1 MNRIHAGFPAVP
13 RIAGYFSRRRGRLMA
28 TLAATLTAAA
38 LTALM
43 PLLPRLVI
51 DDVIIAR
58 TRSLAPWATL
68 VVLSGLA
75 LYALNFLRHYWA
87 GRLGLDVQHDLRE
100 DYFRAVLRLDGAQQ
114 SELRAGLLM
123 SSTSDLHI
131 VLGAL
136 FMVPTLLGALL
147 LLGLAA
153 MMMLA
158 LSPTLTLVALGTIP
172 LLWFFSYQS
181 ARWVFPAS
189 WQAQRDVA
197 AVADVVSDAV
207 CGAVVVK
214 GFAQER
220 REMNR
225 LRLSAEQLFAARM
238 RVVRMIA
245 RYVPAS
251 QAVPVL
257 GQLGILAVGGW
268 MVLRGTLS
276 LGTFVAFNA
285 YLAMVMG
292 PAKTMLGMV
301 ALSSQAL
308 ASLDRLFKIIDLRP
322 AVADP
327 EDGDPRSAPT
337 TALSVEFDRVSFRY
351 DQASA
356 GLEGLSLACPAGK
369 TLALVGPTGSGK
381 TTAVS
386 LLLRYQDPGF
396 GTIRLG
402 GVDIRDLTLTGLRSA
417 VGLVSGEPFI
427 LSGSVRENIAF
438 GRPGA
443 TFEEVL
449 QAAQVAQCHDFVT
462 ELPSG
467 YEEKIGEGGRQ
478 LSGGQRQRIALA
490 RALLADPRVLVL
502 DDATS
507 ALDPVV
513 EWKILTAVA
522 KLPGERT
529 TIIATHRPA
538 VLRLAD
544 RIAVLDGGRV
554 TDEGA
559 YAELASRSHFF
570 RTLVGETCR
579 KEVPAARTAPVS
591 ALADSTAQLSWPYGA
606 GDADKQLRENNSEG
620 PRRGLAALTLAPR
633 LRARLDALPP
643 AVDRPPAYDAEG
655 DSSLSVIALLREYRT
670 PAALI
675 VVLALADATCALAV
689 PLLVRHGVDTGVQ
702 RALSHALWTAT
713 AVGMAVVAIQWLLQ
727 ITATITAGR
736 TTERL
741 LYTLRARLFQ
751 RLQRLGLDFY
761 EREPAGVTVS
771 RMTTD
776 IDALAAFAQTGLTW
790 TFVSSVSFAGILLV
804 LVASSARL
812 AVVALVAAVFLLLA
826 TVRMQR
832 RTLPAYHEAR
842 AALAATSDY
851 VHACVRGLAHV
862 QAWRRE
868 ADWAARHTQLG
879 LAFRNSRL
887 RAQLQ
892 LSAYYPLGQLLS
904 ALATAGA
911 LVVGMAELEHGR
923 LSLGTVVA
931 FLLYLELLFAP
942 VQQAVQVLDGFQQ
955 AVVSMARIQSLPAEK
970 PSATKREGHS
980 KHEPL
985 SGSLEPR
992 TDVTAARCL
1001 GSSVSESPVLQ
1012 LDNVSFSYPRNG
1024 SQAGR
1029 LVLRNVSLTVSRRTM
1044 VAFVG
1049 ETGAGKTTLLKLI
1062 AGFCEPASGR
1072 ILYAGTD
1079 LRDIPE
1085 ALWRRRLGIVPQEPY
1100 LFAGTVRDA
1109 IAYGS
1114 PGATDYE
1121 VEQVSRAVGAH
1132 DVLSRLPG
1140 GYLHR
1145 LSPGGSNLS
1154 AGQRQLISLA
1164 RAAMVRPDLL
1174 LLDEATAAL
1183 DGATEEAVTRA
1194 VERFAEDRTV
1204 LLVTHRLATA
1214 ARADRIVVLDRGAV
1228 VEDGGHGDLLAL
1240 GGTYARMWEVL
1251 TH

>member
-1 MNRIHAGFPAVP
+1 
-13 RIAGYFSRRRGRLMA
+13 MA
-28 TLAATLTAAA
+28 TLAVTLASTA

-51 DDVIIAR
+51 DEVIVAR
-58 TRSLAPWATL
+58 TRSLAPWAAL
-68 VVLSGLA
+68 FVLSGLV
-75 LYALNFLRHYWA
+75 LYTLNFLRRYWA
-87 GRLGLDVQHDLRE
+87 GRLALSIQHDLRE
-100 DYFRAVLRLDGAQQ
+100 DLFRAVLRLDGAQQ
-114 SELRAGLLM
+114 AELGAGQLLVR
-123 SSTSDLHI
+123 STSDLQL

-136 FMVPTLLGALL
+136 FMVPTLLGSAL

-153 MMMLA
+153 VVMLA
-158 LSPTLTLVALGTIP
+158 LSPMLTLVSLGTIP
-172 LLWFFSYQS
+172 LLWFCSYQS

-189 WQAQRDVA
+189 WQAQRDA
-197 AVADVVSDAV
+197 AAIADVVSDTV
-207 CGAVVVK
+207 CGVVVVK
-214 GFAQER
+214 GFAQEL
-220 REMNR
+220 RETNK
-225 LRLSAEQLFAARM
+225 LRHRAERLFAARM

-285 YLAMVMG
+285 YLAMVVG
-292 PAKTMLGMV
+292 PAKMMLGMV

-308 ASLDRLFKIIDLRP
+308 AGLDRLFQITDLRP
-322 AVADP
+322 AVTDP
-327 EDGDPRSAPT
+327 QNGPPHPAPA
-337 TALSVEFDRVSFRY
+337 TAPSVEFDRVRVRY
-351 DQASA
+351 GGAHTVLD
-356 GLEGLSLACPAGK
+356 GLSLACPAGK
-369 TLALVGPTGSGK
+369 TLALVGPAGSGK
-381 TTAVS
+381 TSAVS
-386 LLLRYQDPGF
+386 LLLRHQDPCS
-396 GTIRLG
+396 GTIRLD
-402 GVDIRDLTLTGLRSA
+402 GVDIRDLPLAGLRSTVA
-417 VGLVSGEPFI
+417 VVSSEPFI
-427 LSGSVRENIAF
+427 LTGSVRENIAF
-438 GRPGA
+438 GRTEA
-443 TFEEVL
+443 TFEEIV
-449 QAAQVAQCHDFVT
+449 QAARLAHCHDFVT
-462 ELPSG
+462 DLPDG
-467 YEEKIGEGGRQ
+467 YGEKIGDGGRQ

-507 ALDPVV
+507 ALDAVV
-513 EWKILTAVA
+513 EWKILTALA

-529 TIIATHRPA
+529 TIVVTHRPA
-538 VLRLAD
+538 VLRLAN

-554 TDEGA
+554 TDEGT
-559 YAELASRSHFF
+559 YAELASRSHLF
-570 RTLVGETCR
+570 RTLVGGPSHGA
-579 KEVPAARTAPVS
+579 VPAARAAPTS
-591 ALADSTAQLSWPYGA
+591 TLADSTTQLSWPYGA
-606 GDADKQLRENNSEG
+606 GDAGKLLRENSSDG

-633 LRARLDALPP
+633 LRARLDSLPP
-643 AVDRPPAYDAEG
+643 AVDRPSERDAGG
-655 DSSLSVIALLREYRT
+655 DSSLSAVALLRQYR
-670 PAALI
+670 ASVLL
-675 VVLALADATCALAV
+675 VLVLALADATCALAV
-689 PLLVRHGVDTGVQ
+689 PLLVRHGVDAGVQ
-702 RALSHALWTAT
+702 HALPHVLWTAT
-713 AVGMAVVAIQWLLQ
+713 ALGIAVVAIQWRLQ
-727 ITATITAGR
+727 IAETITAGR
-736 TTERL
+736 TTERV
-741 LYTLRARLFQ
+741 LYALRVRVFQ

-761 EREPAGVTVS
+761 ERESPGMTVS

-790 TFVSSVSFAGILLV
+790 TLVGSASFAGILLV
-804 LVASSARL
+804 LVATSVRL
-812 AVVALVAAVFLLLA
+812 AIVALVAATLLVIA
-826 TVRMQR
+826 TVCMQR
-832 RTLPAYHEAR
+832 RTLPAYHRAR
-842 AALAATSDY
+842 EALAATSDY
-851 VHACVRGLAHV
+851 THACIRGLAHV

-868 ADWAARHTQLG
+868 ADWAARHKQLSQR
-879 LAFRNSRL
+879 FRDNRL
-887 RAQLQ
+887 QVQFQ
-892 LSAYYPLGQLLS
+892 LSAYYPVGQLLS
-904 ALATAGA
+904 TLATAGV

-923 LSLGTVVA
+923 LSLGTMVA

-942 VQQAVQVLDGFQQ
+942 VQQAAQALDGFQQ
-955 AVVSMARIQSLPAEK
+955 AAVSMARIQSLPTAR
-970 PSATKREGHS
+970 PSAAKPERLG

-985 SGSLEPR
+985 NDIRESSKDMAATHLLSSLP
-992 TDVTAARCL
+992 
-1001 GSSVSESPVLQ
+1001 ESPALQ
-1012 LDNVSFSYPRNG
+1012 LDNVSFSYPSNG
-1024 SQAGR
+1024 SPTER
-1029 LVLRNVSLTVSRRTM
+1029 LVLRNVSLTFSRRTT

-1062 AGFCEPASGR
+1062 ARFCEPASGR
-1072 ILYAGTD
+1072 ILSAGTD

-1145 LSPGGSNLS
+1145 LSPGGANLS
-1154 AGQRQLISLA
+1154 AGQSQLISLA

-1183 DGATEEAVTRA
+1183 DGATEEAVARA
-1194 VERFAEDRTV
+1194 VDRFAVDCTV

-1214 ARADRIVVLDRGAV
+1214 ARADRIVVLERGAV

-1240 GGTYARMWEVL
+1240 GGTYARMWEAM